1 MTVMNRHTP
10 AAYNLLKRFVLNML
24 QILLTVHQKTTPL
37 WSVASAIVALHYHN
51 ICILRWAHLSKRKRQ
66 LQCAV

>member
-24 QILLTVHQKTTPL
+24 QILLT
-37 WSVASAIVALHYHN
+37 LH
-51 ICILRWAHLSKRKRQ
+51 
-66 LQCAV
+66 